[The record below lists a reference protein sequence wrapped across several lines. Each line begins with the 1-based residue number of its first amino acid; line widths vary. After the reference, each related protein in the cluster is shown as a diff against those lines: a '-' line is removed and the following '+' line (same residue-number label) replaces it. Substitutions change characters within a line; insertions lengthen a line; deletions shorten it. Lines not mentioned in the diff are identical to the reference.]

1 MRAKLKEGIRL
12 FSFIISCSVRSFL
25 ANGNLQRS
33 ASLAYYSLFAIFP
46 LMMVIFLLLGFVFS
60 SSKDVVERV
69 LETISGFGPW
79 LTEILKNEIFSVASR
94 RGVIGALGI
103 VTLIWAVMPLMGAI
117 RRTFLEI
124 YRISERPSFLKAKL
138 MDMIAI
144 VLALIA
150 LVGFS
155 VGGLA
160 LKTLKERALYLP
172 ISFTL
177 TSGILFVFYRAFSPR
192 VVPSRYV
199 VEGSLVSALL
209 WWALGPAFRSFIK
222 YNPNYGVAFGSFK
235 ALFLGALWLY
245 LSFGVLLFG
254 VEVISNRRRRDVLL
268 LRRVFSGITLE
279 KEEQLIKRFG
289 RSFGPN
295 QIIFKEGEKGSE
307 MFYIMR
313 GEVVLSI
320 QGREIARLSQ
330 GNHFGEM
337 ALLIETER
345 TAEAVAGPD
354 GALLLSINPENFE
367 TLLREESSIAM
378 IFLRE
383 LANRLKEMNKSVF

>member
-1 MRAKLKEGIRL
+1 
-12 FSFIISCSVRSFL
+12 
-25 ANGNLQRS
+25 
-33 ASLAYYSLFAIFP
+33 
-46 LMMVIFLLLGFVFS
+46 
-60 SSKDVVERV
+60 
-69 LETISGFGPW
+69 
-79 LTEILKNEIFSVASR
+79 
-94 RGVIGALGI
+94 
-103 VTLIWAVMPLMGAI
+103 
-117 RRTFLEI
+117 
-124 YRISERPSFLKAKL
+124 
-138 MDMIAI
+138 
-144 VLALIA
+144 
-150 LVGFS
+150 
-155 VGGLA
+155 
-160 LKTLKERALYLP
+160 
-172 ISFTL
+172 
-177 TSGILFVFYRAFSPR
+177 
-192 VVPSRYV
+192 
-199 VEGSLVSALL
+199 
-209 WWALGPAFRSFIK
+209 
-222 YNPNYGVAFGSFK
+222 VAFGSFK

>member
-1 MRAKLKEGIRL
+1 MRAKLEEDIKL
-12 FSFIISCSVRSFL
+12 FFFIISYSVRSFL

-46 LMMVIFLLLGFVFS
+46 LMMVIFLLFSLVFS
-60 SSKDVVERV
+60 SSKDAIERV

-79 LTEILKNEIFSVASR
+79 LTEILKNETFSVASR
-94 RGVIGALGI
+94 RGVIGTLGI

-124 YRISERPSFLKAKL
+124 YRVSERPSFLKAKL
-138 MDMIAI
+138 MDMVVI
-144 VLALIA
+144 VLALIV
-150 LVGFS
+150 LLGFS
-155 VGGLA
+155 IGGLA
-160 LKTLKERALYLP
+160 LKTLREKTLYLP
-172 ISFTL
+172 ISFIL
-177 TSGILFVFYRAFSPR
+177 TSGVLFLFYRAFSPR
-192 VVPSRYV
+192 VVRSRYV
-199 VEGSLVSALL
+199 AEGSLVSALL
-209 WWALGPAFRSFIK
+209 WWALSPAFGSFIK

-254 VEVISNRRRRDVLL
+254 IEIISNRRRKDVLL

-289 RSFGPN
+289 RSFEPN
-295 QIIFKEGEKGSE
+295 QIIFKEGEKGTE

-337 ALLIETER
+337 ALIIETER
-345 TAEAVAGPD
+345 TAQAVAGPD

-367 TLLREESSIAM
+367 TLIREESPIAM

-383 LANRLKEMNKSVF
+383 LANRLKEMNKSAF